1 MNDKNKNAVAA
12 VMMLSAI
19 GCGSVWYGWGGFAVA
34 VVAIL
39 AGTILGDG

>member
-1 MNDKNKNAVAA
+1 MNDKNKDAFATVL
-12 VMMLSAI
+12 MLGAL
-19 GCGSVWYGWGGFAVA
+19 GCGAVWYGWGGFAVA